1 MKSALIITLSL
12 ALAGL
17 IGNSPSMAAQQRA
30 PSTNAAPT
38 AGAPAGK
45 EFPTEAQAKAHCPS
59 DTVVWVNLGSKV
71 YHFNGYKDY
80 GKTKR
85 GAYACEKDAT
95 AEGFRAAK
103 TEKHP

>member
-1 MKSALIITLSL
+1 MRSALIIGLSF

-17 IGNSPSMAAQQRA
+17 IGNSPSIAAQQRA
-30 PSTNAAPT
+30 PSTSAAPAAT
-38 AGAPAGK
+38 AAGNQ
-45 EFPTEAQAKAHCPS
+45 FLTEVQAKAHYPS
-59 DTVVWVNLGSKV
+59 DTVVWVNLASKV

-95 AEGFRAAK
+95 GQGFRAAK
-103 TEKHP
+103 MQKHP

>member
-1 MKSALIITLSL
+1 MLALGL

-17 IGNSPSMAAQQRA
+17 IGNSPCIAAQQRA
-30 PSTNAAPT
+30 PSTSAAPAAT
-38 AGAPAGK
+38 GSAGNQFSA
-45 EFPTEAQAKAHCPS
+45 EAQAKAHCPS
-59 DTVVWVNLGSKV
+59 DTVVWMNLSSKV
-71 YHFNGYKDY
+71 YHFSGYKDY

-95 AEGFRAAK
+95 TQGFRAAK